1 MLDFKNM
8 KDKEL
13 LNLKEQ
19 TESKIQTIVF
29 DMRLNTNIAELE
41 DELTK
46 IIKEIKI
53 RNIED

>member
-19 TESKIQTIVF
+19 TESKIKTIVF

-41 DELTK
+41 DQLTK
-46 IIKEIKI
+46 VVKEIKI

>member
-8 KDKEL
+8 KDEEL

-19 TESKIQTIVF
+19 TESKIQAIVF

-41 DELTK
+41 DQLTK
-46 IIKEIKI
+46 IVKEIEI
-53 RNIED
+53 RNIKD

>member
-41 DELTK
+41 EELTK
-46 IIKEIKI
+46 ILKEIKI

>member
-41 DELTK
+41 EELTK

>member
-1 MLDFKNM
+1 MLDFKNI

-41 DELTK
+41 EKLTK
-46 IIKEIKI
+46 IVKEIKI
-53 RNIED
+53 RNIKD

>member
-13 LNLKEQ
+13 FNLKEQ

-41 DELTK
+41 ENLTK
-46 IIKEIKI
+46 ILKEIEI
-53 RNIED
+53 RNIKE

>member
-8 KDKEL
+8 KDEEL

-19 TESKIQTIVF
+19 TESKIQTIIF

-41 DELTK
+41 DQLTK
-46 IIKEIKI
+46 ILKEIKI
-53 RNIED
+53 RNIKD

>member
-13 LNLKEQ
+13 FNLKEQ

-41 DELTK
+41 EDLTK
-46 IIKEIKI
+46 ILKEIEI
-53 RNIED
+53 RNIKE

>member
-1 MLDFKNM
+1 MLDFKNI

-41 DELTK
+41 ENLTK

>member
-19 TESKIQTIVF
+19 TESKIKTIVF

-41 DELTK
+41 DQLTK
-46 IIKEIKI
+46 VVKEIKI
-53 RNIED
+53 RTIED